1 MRYRIIN
8 SSKTQKEGTEMEI
21 SENSATLEILNS
33 SGSVIIT
40 PAHNMHRSALY
51 TLSTEWMHK
60 RACARV
66 GIFSVSACVC
76 FHSVMRATIGQ
87 ARAINTR
94 CGNK

>member
-1 MRYRIIN
+1 
-8 SSKTQKEGTEMEI
+8 MEI

-40 PAHNMHRSALY
+40 PVHIMHRSALY

-66 GIFSVSACVC
+66 GIFSECVC
-76 FHSVMRATIGQ
+76 VLSQCHAGHDRPS
-87 ARAINTR
+87 TR
-94 CGNK
+94 Y